1 MTRENRHPAR
11 ITHHTRTQ
19 DERQAKSD
27 CRIEM
32 SEAPVEDWAR
42 SSSPASEKPDLIIYG
57 GDLPTTARDLRDL
70 LIQSRNLFDRGG
82 PVNVV
87 PSPDGPIASRMT
99 ASRVVREA
107 HRLSRPLKQVGE
119 ELVPVTLPDRVA
131 RMYLEM
137 DGEWGLPPLAGISTA
152 PLLSAD
158 GSVRAAE
165 GYDKATG
172 LWCAGIPDL
181 QVPER
186 PTRDDAA
193 AALRLLR
200 EPLRTFPFADAA
212 RHHDSKL
219 GVEVVDLD
227 HPPGMDESA
236 CLVGLLTAV
245 CRPSLWLAPGFL
257 VRAPEIS
264 GSGTG
269 KGLLVR
275 SICTIAFG
283 VQPRAFTKGDDG
295 QELGKRVASDLIEAA
310 PTLFLDNINST
321 ILRSDILASLL
332 TERPARIRI
341 LGSSRM
347 ATLNST
353 AFVAVTGNG
362 LRVSEDLVRRF
373 VVCEFDARCENP
385 EQRRFEA
392 GCLRNIE
399 NRRAELLA
407 AALIIWRWGRQNA
420 ADPGLPL
427 GSFENWAQWCRD
439 PLLALGC
446 SDPVDRIE
454 MIKADDPQ
462 RRRMPVHVLG
472 GVERRRGSSA
482 DLSRSQPAASGRSG
496 LIEISLGG
504 DKRVRVDAN
513 VDAAALA
520 RVLDVLRL
528 VT

>member
-1 MTRENRHPAR
+1 
-11 ITHHTRTQ
+11 
-19 DERQAKSD
+19 
-27 CRIEM
+27 
-32 SEAPVEDWAR
+32 
-42 SSSPASEKPDLIIYG
+42 
-57 GDLPTTARDLRDL
+57 
-70 LIQSRNLFDRGG
+70 
-82 PVNVV
+82 
-87 PSPDGPIASRMT
+87 
-99 ASRVVREA
+99 
-107 HRLSRPLKQVGE
+107 
-119 ELVPVTLPDRVA
+119 
-131 RMYLEM
+131 
-137 DGEWGLPPLAGISTA
+137 
-152 PLLSAD
+152 
-158 GSVRAAE
+158 
-165 GYDKATG
+165 
-172 LWCAGIPDL
+172 
-181 QVPER
+181 
-186 PTRDDAA
+186 
-193 AALRLLR
+193 LRLLR
-200 EPLRTFPFADAA
+200 ESFRAFPFADAA
-212 RHHDSKL
+212 RRLDSEL
-219 GVEVVDLD
+219 GIEAVDLD
-227 HPPGMDESA
+227 LPPGMDESA
-236 CLVGLLTAV
+236 FLVGLLTAV

-275 SICTIAFG
+275 AISAIAFG

-362 LRVSEDLVRRF
+362 LSVSEDLVRRF
-373 VVCEFDARCENP
+373 VVCEFDARCANP

-392 GCLRNIE
+392 GFLRNIE
-399 NRRAELLA
+399 DTRAELLA

-420 ADPGLPL
+420 ADLDPGLPL

-454 MIKADDPQ
+454 MIKAEDAE

-472 GVERRRGSSA
+472 GVARRG
-482 DLSRSQPAASGRSG
+482 RPPRN
-496 LIEISLGG
+496 
-504 DKRVRVDAN
+504 R
-513 VDAAALA
+513 
-520 RVLDVLRL
+520 
-528 VT
+528 